1 MFCKLPLKFLGP
13 LPLLKLVGAVA
24 AAFGSCINIQTSV
37 FGVYDYG
44 LPPLPSNWA
53 LVDMTCLEF
62 LMQNSLL
69 VLEDFTRFV
78 IQQQGY
84 VSLDVASAF
93 YMLWWVHPEMVA
105 NSKGKPWVFLLSQD
119 TSQLQL
125 TRNLRL
131 ALFNWAG

>member
-1 MFCKLPLKFLGP
+1 MDYNAYVLQTAA

-24 AAFGSCINIQTSV
+24 ATFGSCINIQTSI
-37 FGVYDYG
+37 FGVYYYG
-44 LPPLPSNWA
+44 LPSLPSNWA
-53 LVDMTCLEF
+53 LVDMICLEF
-62 LMQNSLL
+62 LTQNSLL

-84 VSLDVASAF
+84 VSLDLASAF

-105 NSKGKPWVFLLSQD
+105 NSKGKPWVFLLSQG
-119 TSQLQL
+119 QLQL

-131 ALFNWAG
+131 ALFNWGG